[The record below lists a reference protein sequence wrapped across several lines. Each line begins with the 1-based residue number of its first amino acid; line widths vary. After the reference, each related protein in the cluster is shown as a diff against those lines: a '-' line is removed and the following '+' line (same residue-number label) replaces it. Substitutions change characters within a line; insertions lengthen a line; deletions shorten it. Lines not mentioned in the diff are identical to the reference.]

1 MSNDKTGGASTSR
14 PITEGVTNRGGINTD
29 PSAALSRPAPPQPYG
44 GAAFP
49 HVSTHMDRTGMT
61 LRDYFAGQW
70 ICGNFDCSGFRDS
83 SAYNLAA
90 RMAYRFADAMIAER
104 GKKVSGKPDLVGTGV
119 QKGIVADAMIAER
132 EKGGE

>member
-1 MSNDKTGGASTSR
+1 MKFTEKQMKEIEEVVSFTEDGKMNVKGVTGDVEGNVV
-14 PITEGVTNRGGINTD
+14 PIAEGVTNRGGINTN

-49 HVSTHMDRTGMT
+49 HVSPHLSRTGMT

-70 ICGNFDCSGFRDS
+70 ICGNFDCSGFRDG

-90 RMAYRFADAMIAER
+90 KMAYRFADAMIAER
-104 GKKVSGKPDLVGTGV
+104 AK
-119 QKGIVADAMIAER
+119 Q
-132 EKGGE
+132 GESK

>member
-1 MSNDKTGGASTSR
+1 MSNDKT
-14 PITEGVTNRGGINTD
+14 
-29 PSAALSRPAPPQPYG
+29 G

-70 ICGNFDCSGFRDS
+70 IGQLEVFNPD
-83 SAYNLAA
+83 AA
-90 RMAYRFADAMIAER
+90 AAVAYRF
-104 GKKVSGKPDLVGTGV
+104 
-119 QKGIVADAMIAER
+119 ADAMIAER